1 MFCILPDQ
9 TYFEYGFFLAS
20 RMKNKPTT
28 IKEIARQLNI
38 SVSTVSRALHK
49 HPSIG
54 LATQQKVHNLAKEL
68 NYEPNQTAIFFQ
80 KGKTHT
86 IGVILPELSEA
97 FFSNAISAIE
107 EAAYKRN
114 YTVLLA
120 QSHDDADLERQ
131 LVEKMKNHR
140 VDGLLVSV
148 AKTTS
153 NFEHFESLKRYSI
166 PVVFFDRVPPIKNI
180 HYIACNMETGSIEA
194 VNYLLQMGHRSI
206 GMING
211 PATLAASGERK
222 EGYIKAMTKSRLKYD
237 PSLIV
242 SCDLTEQGTQKALEQ
257 LLAHKRRPTAIVTF
271 NDYISLYA
279 IKHARNLKVNI
290 GKDLNFVSYANL
302 PLINYMEHV
311 PIASVEQ
318 FPYLQGQKAADI
330 LFDLLAHNDRQ
341 AEEVQAYYKVII
353 ESKLVETQ
361 KRA

>member
-1 MFCILPDQ
+1 
-9 TYFEYGFFLAS
+9 
-20 RMKNKPTT
+20 MKEKPVT
-28 IKEIARQLNI
+28 IKEIAALLDV

-54 LATQQKVHNLAKEL
+54 LTTQLKVQKLAREL

-80 KGKTHT
+80 KGKTFT

-97 FFSNAISAIE
+97 FFSTAISAIE
-107 EAAYKRN
+107 DTAFKRN

-120 QSHDDADLERQ
+120 QSHDDHEKEKQ

-153 NFEHFESLKRYSI
+153 SFEHFDMLRRYNI
-166 PVVFFDRVPPIKNI
+166 PVVFFDRIPPIKNI
-180 HYIACNMETGSIEA
+180 HYVACNMETGSIEA
-194 VNYLLQMGHRSI
+194 VNYLLQKGHRSI

-222 EGYIKAMTKSRLKYD
+222 EGYIKAMTRNRLKFD
-237 PSLIV
+237 PTLVV
-242 SCDLTEQGTQKALEQ
+242 SCDLTEQGTREAMDN
-257 LLAHKRRPTAIVTF
+257 LLANKRSPTAIVTF
-271 NDYISLYA
+271 NDYVSLYA
-279 IKHARNLKVNI
+279 IKYARSLKINLD
-290 GKDLNFVSYANL
+290 KDLQFVSYANL
-302 PLINYMEHV
+302 PLINYMDYV

-330 LFDLLAHNDRQ
+330 LMDLLNAQSPGADD
-341 AEEVQAYYKVII
+341 VQAYYKVIV
-353 ESKLVETQ
+353 ESQLVEN
-361 KRA
+361 KRK